1 MPFFRHHKSSRSLH
15 AQREYPHFSLV
26 CVAHEKTAVYKK
38 KETPTLIVSRRVAY
52 PSLPPIQC
60 YAEKTKTNP
69 SPKKR

>member
-1 MPFFRHHKSSRSLH
+1 MPS
-15 AQREYPHFSLV
+15 EN
-26 CVAHEKTAVYKK
+26 
-38 KETPTLIVSRRVAY
+38 TPTSLSYALRMKKTPSIKKRNPYPILSRRVAY